1 MGMRQY
7 SHSVTAVTGNSMTS
21 DAQVSPAG
29 QLVRTRGHDNRQ
41 YSDRLPGTR
50 CRLIAPY
57 AKAVGGRGSRTVAGT
72 GTLCP
77 KKEVKMIL
85 KEPHARAA

>member
-7 SHSVTAVTGNSMTS
+7 SHSVTGNSMTS

-41 YSDRLPGTR
+41 YSDRL
-50 CRLIAPY
+50 
-57 AKAVGGRGSRTVAGT
+57 AVTQPVHPPCTFLEIR
-72 GTLCP
+72 
-77 KKEVKMIL
+77 
-85 KEPHARAA
+85 